1 MVLLSQEQAIAN
13 KADEIQL
20 VLSEPVV
27 DLWKLRELALS
38 EGGLVNDDLRRRAW
52 PKLLGLVTLLE
63 TSHPTTSASSSSK
76 KYSTRELRQLAE
88 DQSVHSYP
96 TATPDD
102 HSCSQHED
110 QSSVF
115 SHTTTHTEEHLEQ
128 SQSNDDHNTSNPNTG
143 DDDNDSVTAV
153 AGDESSEA
161 PDYKNFSDRP
171 DNFVTPARPPSLGS
185 YLRKDKPKP
194 QAVDLARD
202 DFSISSAT
210 TATTTGPRGRRYALP
225 ILATSLDFRQI
236 EMDVARCTWHLLTGD
251 QRIQRIQMEHK
262 RNRKVARLI
271 RRKQRRLANLIN
283 YTLVQVRNTFPSRMK
298 ILQTK

>member
-1 MVLLSQEQAIAN
+1 MN
-13 KADEIQL
+13 KADEIQQ

-63 TSHPTTSASSSSK
+63 TSHPSTTSSSPSSRK
-76 KYSTRELRQLAE
+76 NSTRELRQLAE

-96 TATPDD
+96 SATPDD
-102 HSCSQHED
+102 YSCSQHED

-115 SHTTTHTEEHLEQ
+115 SNTTTHTKEPVEQ
-128 SQSNDDHNTSNPNTG
+128 SHSSNNYTTTANTTNCV

-153 AGDESSEA
+153 AGDASTTPPEAQNYSNLPESA
-161 PDYKNFSDRP
+161 IDFK
-171 DNFVTPARPPSLGS
+171 TPARPPSLGS
-185 YLRKDKPKP
+185 YLQKDKPKP
-194 QAVDLARD
+194 QAIDLARD
-202 DFSISSAT
+202 DFSTSSAT
-210 TATTTGPRGRRYALP
+210 TATTAGPRGRRYALP

-283 YTLVQVRNTFPSRMK
+283 YTLVQVRNVS
-298 ILQTK
+298 I